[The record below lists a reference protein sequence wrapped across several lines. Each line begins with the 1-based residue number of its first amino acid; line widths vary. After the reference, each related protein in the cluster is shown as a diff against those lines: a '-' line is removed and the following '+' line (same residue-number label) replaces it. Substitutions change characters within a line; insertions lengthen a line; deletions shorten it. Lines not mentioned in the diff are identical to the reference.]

1 MASVTA
7 WSSRMQYRQRLRSRI
22 VLSFLLFGTLLSVL
36 FALSALFLQNYL
48 EDQLI
53 GATLKQELDDYV
65 NQLRLDPSV
74 VEPFYTRIQGYIT
87 RPGDP
92 NQTVSPDVRDLP
104 TGVHDVRIAD
114 GVFKAAVRKEE
125 NLWAFLI
132 YDVSDN
138 QRLKQQ
144 LILALI
150 GVVLLFSVFS
160 FMLGAWSSRRVMK
173 PVTDLAN
180 RLDMLGENAR
190 PGELASHF
198 ADDEVGQLAAAL
210 DSYAERLHHLV
221 ERDREFNADVSHE
234 LRSPLTVI
242 SGATELLLAQPDLDD
257 KMRTRL
263 LRIARA
269 ARQSAD
275 ITTALLHLVRAE
287 QGIDKD
293 SASQNVGTIVDEVV
307 HLYEPLIGSKPLVLR
322 VEEQDKVSVIA
333 PESVVA
339 VTVGNLVGNAMRYT
353 SEGEVLITIG
363 NGRVRVEDTGPGIP
377 EEDLE
382 RVFERHY
389 RGQNIT
395 GKGAGLGL
403 AIVKRLCELY
413 GWSIHFKNRDTG
425 GLCAELRFFGP

>member
-1 MASVTA
+1 ML
-7 WSSRMQYRQRLRSRI
+7 YRHRLRSRI
-22 VLSFLLFGTLLSVL
+22 ILSFLLLGTLLSAA
-36 FALSALFLQNYL
+36 FAISTLALQNYL

-53 GATLKQELDDYV
+53 GATLARELDDYV
-65 NQLRLDPSV
+65 DTLRLDPSV

-92 NQTVSPDVRDLP
+92 NQTVSAEVRDLP
-104 TGVHDVRIAD
+104 PGVHDVRIA
-114 GVFKAAVRKEE
+114 GAIFKAAVRKEDD
-125 NLWAFLI
+125 LWAFLI
-132 YDVSDN
+132 YDVSDK
-138 QRLKQQ
+138 QRIKKQ
-144 LILALI
+144 LIIALI
-150 GVVLLFSVFS
+150 GVVLLFSALS

-173 PVTDLAN
+173 PVSDLAA
-180 RLDMLGENAR
+180 RLDTLSEESK
-190 PGELASHF
+190 PEKLSQHF

-210 DSYAERLHHLV
+210 DSYADRLHHLV

-242 SGATELLLAQPDLDD
+242 AGATELLLAQPDLEP
-257 KMRTRL
+257 KVRTRL

-293 SASQNVGTIVDEVV
+293 STAHNVGEIVQEVV
-307 HLYEPLIGSKPLVLR
+307 HLYEPLIGSKPLALR
-322 VEEQDKVSVIA
+322 VVEDDKVSVIA

-339 VTVGNLVGNAMRYT
+339 VTVGNLIGNAMRYT
-353 SEGEVLITIG
+353 SEGEVTITIG
-363 NGRVRVEDTGPGIP
+363 NGRVTVRDTGPGIP

-382 RVFERHY
+382 RVFDRHY

-403 AIVKRLCELY
+403 AIVRRLCELY
-413 GWSIHFKNRDTG
+413 GWSIHFRNRESG
-425 GLCAELRFFGP
+425 GLCAELRFFGE

>member
-1 MASVTA
+1 
-7 WSSRMQYRQRLRSRI
+7 MQYRHRLRSRI
-22 VLSFLLFGTLLSVL
+22 VLTFLLLGTLLSAL
-36 FALSALFLQNYL
+36 FAISTLALQNYL

-53 GATLKQELDDYV
+53 GETLAQELNDYV
-65 NQLRLDPSV
+65 SQLRLDPSV

-92 NQTVSPDVRDLP
+92 NRTVSTEVRDLP
-104 TGVHDVRIAD
+104 SGVHDVKISG
-114 GVFKAAVRKEE
+114 GVFKAAIRKEE
-125 NLWAFLI
+125 DLWAFLI

-138 QRLKQQ
+138 QRIKKQ
-144 LILALI
+144 LLFALV
-150 GVVLLFSVFS
+150 GVVLVFSVLS
-160 FMLGAWSSRRVMK
+160 FMLGAWSSRHVMK
-173 PVTDLAN
+173 PVTDLAA
-180 RLDMLGENAR
+180 RLDTLSEESKPER
-190 PGELASHF
+190 LSEYF

-210 DSYAERLHHLV
+210 DSYADRLHHLV

-242 SGATELLLAQPDLDD
+242 TGATELLLAQPDLEP
-257 KMRTRL
+257 KVRTRL

-293 SASQNVGTIVDEVV
+293 STAHDVGRIVNEVV
-307 HLYEPLIGSKPLVLR
+307 HLYEPLVGNKQLALR
-322 VEEQDKVSVIA
+322 VEEEDRLSVIA

-339 VTVGNLVGNAMRYT
+339 VTVGNLIGNAMRYT
-353 SEGEVLITIG
+353 SEGEVVITIG
-363 NGRVRVEDTGPGIP
+363 TGRVKVEDTGPGIP
-377 EEDLE
+377 DEDLE

-389 RGQNIT
+389 RGQNNT
-395 GKGAGLGL
+395 GKGSGLGL

-413 GWSIHFKNRDTG
+413 GWSIHFSNREKG
-425 GLCAELRFFGP
+425 GLRAELRFFGE

>member
-1 MASVTA
+1 ML
-7 WSSRMQYRQRLRSRI
+7 YRRRLRSRI
-22 VLSFLLFGTLLSVL
+22 VLSFLVLGTLLSAA
-36 FALSALFLQNYL
+36 FAISTLALQNYL

-53 GATLKQELDDYV
+53 GATLAQELNDYV
-65 NQLRLDPSV
+65 GQLRIDPSV

-92 NQTVSPDVRDLP
+92 NGTVSAEVRGLP
-104 TGVHDVRIAD
+104 SGVHDVKISG
-114 GVFKAAVRKEE
+114 GVFKVAIRKEE
-125 NLWAFLI
+125 DLWAFLI

-138 QRLKQQ
+138 QRIKRQ
-144 LILALI
+144 LIFALI
-150 GVVLLFSVFS
+150 GVVLVFSVLS
-160 FMLGAWSSRRVMK
+160 FTLGAWSSRRVMK
-173 PVTDLAN
+173 PVTDLAA
-180 RLDMLGENAR
+180 RLDTLSEESKPER
-190 PGELASHF
+190 LSEHF

-210 DSYAERLHHLV
+210 DSYADRLHHLV

-242 SGATELLLAQPDLDD
+242 AGATELLLAQPDLEP
-257 KMRTRL
+257 KVRTRL

-293 SASQNVGTIVDEVV
+293 STAHNVGRIVHEVV
-307 HLYEPLIGSKPLVLR
+307 HLHEPLVGNKPLTLR
-322 VEEQDKVSVIA
+322 VREEDKVSVIA

-353 SEGEVLITIG
+353 SEGEVLVTIG
-363 NGRVRVEDTGPGIP
+363 NGRVKVEDTGPGIP

-382 RVFERHY
+382 RVFDRHY

-403 AIVKRLCELY
+403 AIVRRLCELY
-413 GWSIHFKNRDTG
+413 GWSIHFYNRETG
-425 GLCAELRFFGP
+425 GLCAELRFFGE

>member
-1 MASVTA
+1 ML
-7 WSSRMQYRQRLRSRI
+7 YRRRLRSRI
-22 VLSFLLFGTLLSVL
+22 VLSFLIFGTLLSVL
-36 FALSALFLQNYL
+36 FALSTLFLQNYL

-65 NQLRLDPSV
+65 SQLRRDPTV

-92 NQTVSPDVRDLP
+92 NQTVNAQVRALES
-104 TGVHDVRIAD
+104 GVHDVKMER

-125 NLWAFLI
+125 DLWAFLI

-138 QRLKQQ
+138 QLLKRRLVF
-144 LILALI
+144 ALI
-150 GVVLLFSVFS
+150 GVVLLFSVWS
-160 FMLGAWSSRRVMK
+160 FTLGAWSSKRVMK
-173 PVTDLAN
+173 PVTDLADLLDTLSEEN
-180 RLDMLGENAR
+180 KPERLSD
-190 PGELASHF
+190 HF

-210 DSYAERLHHLV
+210 DSYADRLHHLV

-242 SGATELLLAQPDLDD
+242 TGATELLLAQPELEP
-257 KMRTRL
+257 KVRTRL

-293 SASQNVGTIVDEVV
+293 STAHDVGKIVGEVV
-307 HLYEPLIGSKPLVLR
+307 HLYEPLIGNKPLELKVK
-322 VEEQDKVSVIA
+322 EEDRVSVIA

-339 VTVGNLVGNAMRYT
+339 VTVGNLIGNAMRYT
-353 SEGEVLITIG
+353 SEGEVAITIG
-363 NGRVRVEDTGPGIP
+363 NGRVTVDDTGPGIP
-377 EEDLE
+377 DAELE
-382 RVFERHY
+382 HVFERHY

-413 GWSIHFKNRDTG
+413 GWSIQFSNREAG
-425 GLCAELRFFGP
+425 GLSAELRFFN

>member
-1 MASVTA
+1 ML
-7 WSSRMQYRQRLRSRI
+7 YRRRLRSRI
-22 VLSFLLFGTLLSVL
+22 VLSFLIFGTLLSVL
-36 FALSALFLQNYL
+36 FALSTLFLQNYL

-65 NQLRLDPSV
+65 TQLRLDPTL

-92 NQTVSPDVRDLP
+92 NRTVSAQVRTLP
-104 TGVHDVRIAD
+104 SGVHDVQMA
-114 GVFKAAVRKEE
+114 GGAFKAAVRKEE
-125 NLWAFLI
+125 DLWAFLI

-138 QRLKQQ
+138 QLLKKRLVF
-144 LILALI
+144 ALV
-150 GVVLLFSVFS
+150 GVVLLFSVWS
-160 FMLGAWSSRRVMK
+160 FTLGAWSSKRVMK
-173 PVTDLAN
+173 PVTDLADQLDTLSEESKPE
-180 RLDMLGENAR
+180 RL
-190 PGELASHF
+190 SHHF

-210 DSYAERLHHLV
+210 DSYADRLHHLV

-242 SGATELLLAQPDLDD
+242 TGATELLLAQPELEP
-257 KMRTRL
+257 KVRTRL

-293 SASQNVGTIVDEVV
+293 STAHNVGKIVAEVV
-307 HLYEPLIGSKPLVLR
+307 HLYEPLIGNKPLELR
-322 VEEQDKVSVIA
+322 VTENDRVSVIA

-339 VTVGNLVGNAMRYT
+339 VTVGNLIGNAMRYT
-353 SEGEVLITIG
+353 LEGEVAITIG
-363 NGRVRVEDTGPGIP
+363 NGRVTVDDTGPGIP
-377 EEDLE
+377 EEELE
-382 RVFERHY
+382 HVFERHY

-413 GWSIHFKNRDTG
+413 GWSIQFSNRETG
-425 GLCAELRFFGP
+425 GLRAELRFFSQ

>member
-1 MASVTA
+1 
-7 WSSRMQYRQRLRSRI
+7 MQYRQRLRSRI
-22 VLSFLLFGTLLSVL
+22 VLSFLLFGTLLSAL
-36 FALSALFLQNYL
+36 FALSTLFLQNYL

-92 NQTVSPDVRDLP
+92 NQTVNAEVRDLP
-104 TGVHDVRIAD
+104 SGVHDVRLGN
-114 GVFKAAVRKEE
+114 GVFKAAVLKDED
-125 NLWAFLI
+125 LWAFLI
-132 YDVSDN
+132 YDITDN

-144 LILALI
+144 LILALV

-180 RLDMLGENAR
+180 RLDMLDEEER
-190 PGELASHF
+190 PGELAQYF

-242 SGATELLLAQPDLDD
+242 TGATELLLAQPDLEP

-293 SASQNVGTIVDEVV
+293 SAAQNVGTIVNEVV
-307 HLYEPLIGSKPLVLR
+307 HLYEPLIGNKLLALR
-322 VEEQDKVSVIA
+322 VEEQEKVSVIA

-339 VTVGNLVGNAMRYT
+339 VTVGNLIGNAMRYT
-353 SEGEVLITIG
+353 SEGEVVITIG

-413 GWSIHFKNRDTG
+413 GWSIHFSNREKG
-425 GLCAELRFFGP
+425 GLCAELRFYGP